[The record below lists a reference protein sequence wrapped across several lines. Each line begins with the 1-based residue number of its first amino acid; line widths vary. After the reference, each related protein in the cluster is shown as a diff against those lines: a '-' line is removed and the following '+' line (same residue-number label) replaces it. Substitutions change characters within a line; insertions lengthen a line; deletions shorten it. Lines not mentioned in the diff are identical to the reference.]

1 MDSASKKG
9 MYETDLTYLEDKVVS
24 AAFSWLA
31 LNLEVLSND
40 VPEKPRKAI
49 AVLTDLTHSLFADG
63 MVNVIQSSTLNNLP
77 F

>member
-40 VPEKPRKAI
+40 VPEKPRKTI
-49 AVLTDLTHSLFADG
+49 AVLTDLR
-63 MVNVIQSSTLNNLP
+63 TLYSQMEWSM
-77 F
+77 